1 MLKYILYP
9 PFFNKLE
16 KIVDEWERRDFSES
30 GSLVGMFF
38 IIPCLA
44 YYIAILLG
52 LMELFKYAKDGVM
65 AL

>member
-1 MLKYILYP
+1 MIKYILYP

-38 IIPCLA
+38 IIPCLV

-52 LMELFKYAKDGVM
+52 LMELFKYAKDGIM

>member
-30 GSLVGMFF
+30 GSLVGLFF
-38 IIPCLA
+38 LAPLLA
-44 YYIAILLG
+44 YYITILLG